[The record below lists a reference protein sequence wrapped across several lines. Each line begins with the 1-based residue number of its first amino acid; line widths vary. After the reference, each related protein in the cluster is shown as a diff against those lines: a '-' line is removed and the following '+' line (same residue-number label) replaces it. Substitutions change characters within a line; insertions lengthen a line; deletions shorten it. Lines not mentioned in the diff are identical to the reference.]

1 MGTVRFRSA
10 LCSDAIE
17 VYGLGFLLATPAFAE
32 FSSVRR
38 RIASHGHQ
46 FCFCSPC
53 IFPPPHSRPAAPRS
67 LQSEKA
73 MLSAA
78 VFVGNGLGSILLG
91 SLSDRLGRKERH
103 S

>member
-1 MGTVRFRSA
+1 
-10 LCSDAIE
+10 
-17 VYGLGFLLATPAFAE
+17 
-32 FSSVRR
+32 
-38 RIASHGHQ
+38 
-46 FCFCSPC
+46 
-53 IFPPPHSRPAAPRS
+53 
-67 LQSEKA
+67 